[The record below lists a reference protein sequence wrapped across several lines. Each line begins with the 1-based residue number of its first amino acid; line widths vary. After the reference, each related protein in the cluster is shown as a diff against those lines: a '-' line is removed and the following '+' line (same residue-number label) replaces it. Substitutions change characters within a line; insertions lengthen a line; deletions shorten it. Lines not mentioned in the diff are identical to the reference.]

1 MSLRCWAASRTSWR
15 TWSRLDH
22 TARTSR
28 RGGVRERRVGDG
40 ALRAVLGAGRPR
52 VDRRDRSRRRAARGV
67 AEEAVALMQA
77 SGLEPVM
84 RIEQGSPHRRVVE
97 VASEVGAS
105 LIVITGCRSMPG
117 TSICSIR
124 TMSARG
130 RFMCARHDTVERLF
144 IPCSAR
150 GSTGSDA
157 AATLPTTRSSASTS
171 ARWEPAADRRGEPL
185 VSATNRTRD
194 ARAARRALRRH
205 HRLRRLSHG
214 ALPRSR
220 RQDLDAPPPPPVT
233 RSVVVTRPP
242 LGDGSIR
249 AWVPPAS
256 RELIGDAGSVR
267 GLTGRPPRRC
277 LCRSP

>member
-22 TARTSR
+22 TAHTSR

-117 TSICSIR
+117 TSICANR

-130 RFMCARHDTVERLF
+130 RFIARGRTRCERLF

-150 GSTGSDA
+150 GSTRSDA

-171 ARWEPAADRRGEPL
+171 ARCEPAADRRAAGLRDEPH
-185 VSATNRTRD
+185 
-194 ARAARRALRRH
+194 ARRSSSAACAAATP
-205 HRLRRLSHG
+205 ST
-214 ALPRSR
+214 AAS
-220 RQDLDAPPPPPVT
+220 VT
-233 RSVVVTRPP
+233 WRP
-242 LGDGSIR
+242 SAI
-249 AWVPPAS
+249 AMA
-256 RELIGDAGSVR
+256 
-267 GLTGRPPRRC
+267 RP
-277 LCRSP
+277 